1 MENTECRSV
10 YDKISNR
17 LERRQRKTGRRH
29 KIGGFPFRVLSV
41 WNYWQQEPFAIYT
54 CLYICAKCV
63 SMDTAQSRNYLL
75 TNSAIEFNRPTASKS
90 KSTHRRSSL
99 FSQSF
104 AKNFRIAPRR
114 QKQLNHHHRPRR
126 LATFPPQSPPIAKMG
141 FHLFRCHTAKKKKK
155 QQSNQQSQQRQG
167 AFQLTLVARG
177 PCQKK
182 HKTQKRTESKTI
194 NHIYLCIGNW
204 MHMH

>member
-1 MENTECRSV
+1 MARLSAQSVSTIISVYHLFVFLRFSPDEKLFRHREPQRAEEEMENTECRSV

-75 TNSAIEFNRPTASKS
+75 TNSAIESNRPTASKS

-99 FSQSF
+99 FS
-104 AKNFRIAPRR
+104 
-114 QKQLNHHHRPRR
+114 
-126 LATFPPQSPPIAKMG
+126 
-141 FHLFRCHTAKKKKK
+141 
-155 QQSNQQSQQRQG
+155 
-167 AFQLTLVARG
+167 
-177 PCQKK
+177 
-182 HKTQKRTESKTI
+182 
-194 NHIYLCIGNW
+194 
-204 MHMH
+204 